1 MVHVNGL
8 VHGRERA
15 FTQLVDDVVRIEA
28 MDRVVQ
34 LADFLLESLD
44 AFLSR
49 PAYGSPLS
57 LWSVLASKYICIEL
71 FVASAAL
78 GATSESPAVHGDAAA
93 SDAIVQPSLPWA

>member
-1 MVHVNGL
+1 ML
-8 VHGRERA
+8 
-15 FTQLVDDVVRIEA
+15 
-28 MDRVVQ
+28 
-34 LADFLLESLD
+34 SS
-44 AFLSR
+44 SR

-93 SDAIVQPSLPWA
+93 SDAIVQPTLPWA